1 MLALLRQHPF
11 IALLSVLVIALLVAG
26 FWPQPIVVTT
36 VEVKHAPLTITIE
49 EEGRTRLID
58 RYVIAAPIDGVTCRN
73 NLDVGDAVSEGQV
86 LLHISPLASQAL
98 DARSRAHAKAQIAA
112 ANSAKQAAVAQ
123 AQAAET
129 AAQLAATELARL
141 QKLIDKRLIAQD
153 IFDRAQAEAN
163 SSMAAL
169 RSAKFN
175 VNVADHELEAA
186 QTLLQYSANT
196 QDNLIVERIPV
207 RSPIT
212 GKVLKVNHECESPV
226 RTGDLL
232 LEVGDP
238 SALEVEVDVLSID
251 AVKIQPG
258 IKVLFER
265 WGGNGALEGI
275 VRIVEPIAFTKVSAL
290 GVEEQR
296 VLIIADFSSAADKWQ
311 RLGDGYR
318 VDAQFILWQQ
328 DQILQIPT
336 SSLFRYKDQW
346 SVFVVDNNRAKRR
359 LVKIGQRNGLA
370 AQVLEGLAAGE
381 QLIAYPDESIEEG
394 VRIDIINITAKH

>member
-11 IALLSVLVIALLVAG
+11 IALLSVLVIALLLVG
-26 FWPQPIVVTT
+26 FWPQPIAVTAAI
-36 VEVKHAPLTITIE
+36 VKHAPLTITIE

-58 RYVIAAPIDGVTCRN
+58 RYVIAAPIDGVTCRSK
-73 NLDVGDAVSEGQV
+73 LDVGDTVTKGQA

-98 DARSRAHAKAQIAA
+98 DARSRAEATAQIAA

-123 AQAAET
+123 AHAAET

-141 QKLIDKRLIAQD
+141 QTLIEKRLIAQEV
-153 IFDRAQAEAN
+153 FDRAQAEAN
-163 SSMAAL
+163 SSMAVL

-175 VNVADHELEAA
+175 VNVANHELEAA
-186 QTLLQYSANT
+186 QTRLQYSASSA
-196 QDNLIVERIPV
+196 DDISVERIPV

-212 GKVLKVNHECESPV
+212 GKVLKVNRECESPV

-238 SALEVEVDVLSID
+238 SALEIEVDVLSTD
-251 AVKIQPG
+251 AVKIQAG
-258 IKVLFER
+258 MNVLFER
-265 WGGNGALEGI
+265 WGGTGALAGI
-275 VRIVEPIAFTKVSAL
+275 VRTVEPIAFTKVSAL

-296 VLIIADFSSAADKWQ
+296 VLVIADFSSSPEQWQ

-318 VDAQFILWQQ
+318 VDAQFILWHQ
-328 DQILQIPT
+328 DQVLQIPT
-336 SSLFRYKDQW
+336 SSLFRYQGQW
-346 SVFVVDNNRAKRR
+346 AVFIVDKHRAKRQ
-359 LVKIGQRNGLA
+359 LVKIGRRNGLA

-381 QLIAYPDESIEEG
+381 QLIAYPDKTIEPG
-394 VRIDIINITAKH
+394 VRVLIIDI